1 MALLFHV
8 KARLK
13 GKRKFS
19 LIKLF
24 KVFFILALAGSIYS
38 LGVAISENIQVD
50 RAIEAFKSR
59 ANGIYTE
66 EVVLINGVEQT
77 RRYYSVSRETSYEL
91 DDSRSVFQ
99 EPDHM
104 HLGQKG
110 DIFVS
115 QDSPFPH
122 IPVIHQFISYYFGGH
137 AAIHTG
143 EGNFVE
149 AVGFPDEDE
158 SLWAI
163 MTHPGNKPH
172 DFSTVVGMSQ
182 TNYWLSPN
190 YRDENDSS
198 YKYFGPNYRK
208 EFVGL
213 RVKGV
218 SQNQID
224 DAVEY
229 ASNQVG
235 TSLYNFWFFLDM
247 KYKFYCTDLVSR
259 AYQHVMVPANKQR
272 EYSRALNDDGFIT
285 SVNDLILSKETYII
299 FYVEFKDDITHIY
312 HLEDL

>member
-1 MALLFHV
+1 MAFIFNV
-8 KARLK
+8 KTK
-13 GKRKFS
+13 QKRKIKFNI
-19 LIKLF
+19 LKIIKL
-24 KVFFILALAGSIYS
+24 FFILAFAGAIYS

-66 EVVLINGVEQT
+66 EIVLINGIEQT
-77 RRYYSVSRETSYEL
+77 RRYYSVPRETSYEI

-99 EPDHM
+99 EPDRI

-110 DIFVS
+110 DIFVA

-143 EGNFVE
+143 EGTFVE
-149 AVGFPDEDE
+149 AIGFPDEDE

-172 DFSTVVGMSQ
+172 DFSTVVGESQ
-182 TNYWLSPN
+182 TNYWLHPK
-190 YRDENDSS
+190 YRDENDRSF
-198 YKYFGPNYRK
+198 KYFGPNYRK

-213 RVKGV
+213 RVK
-218 SQNQID
+218 NITLDQID
-224 DAVEY
+224 GAVDF
-229 ASNQVG
+229 ARDQVG

-247 KYKFYCTDLVSR
+247 KYKYYCTDLVSR
-259 AYQHVMVPANKQR
+259 AYQHVMIPENKQR
-272 EYSRALNDDGFIT
+272 EYARALNDDGFIT
-285 SVNDLILSKETYII
+285 SVNDLILSKDTYII
-299 FYVEFKDDITHIY
+299 FYVEIRNQITHIY
-312 HLEDL
+312 HLEDI